1 MKLDEDGKNGG
12 DEDDHDPEEI
22 TVDQR
27 YDLALA
33 KDLISAGPFAP
44 GDAVSFEITVTNE
57 GSLDASNV
65 EVTDRA
71 ETGLSFTSANVPS
84 GVTDN
89 GDGSF
94 VIADLAAGQ
103 SISFEVTYTIASD
116 FMGT

>member
-1 MKLDEDGKNGG
+1 M
-12 DEDDHDPEEI
+12 
-22 TVDQR
+22 DQR

-33 KDLISAGPFAP
+33 KEIVSAGPFEP

-57 GSLDASNV
+57 GSLDATNV

-71 ETGLSFTSANVPS
+71 ETGLSFTSADVPS

-94 VIADLAAGQ
+94 VIADLDGWSEHQ
-103 SISFEVTYTIASD
+103 LRSNLYDCERLHGHEPDEYSRNH
-116 FMGT
+116 G